1 MALYNIHIPS
11 EQKEFV
17 CSVFKFSFILIVF
30 HILMTLTYPGKACNM
45 GMSGDL
51 FNPDFIHVFVYLLI
65 ALSAYYLVG
74 EELVNFV

>member
-1 MALYNIHIPS
+1 
-11 EQKEFV
+11 
-17 CSVFKFSFILIVF
+17 
-30 HILMTLTYPGKACNM
+30 MTLTYPGKACNM